1 MLQEIPF
8 LGEALSAIAPMTWAV
23 AVILFR
29 VAGREV
35 SALALNLLK
44 NSVGLVLLVLTL
56 VIIGGQG
63 WLQTPL
69 EDVVILIAS
78 GVVGLAMADT
88 LFLWSLNLIGAARTA
103 VVSAAYP
110 VSVVALSMIFLGER
124 YEPLQWVGAGLVMAA
139 LFLNAVPE
147 KEEDED
153 DQERAPVRGRRLA
166 LGLGGGMLAM
176 VLMSVGIVMA
186 KPSLEETGVV
196 WASVLRLGGG
206 QVALMLAAALHP
218 GRRAHFRAL
227 LPSRAWRAGLPAS
240 IIGTYL
246 AYMLWLGGMK
256 YADVSVAAVL
266 NQLSIVYIAILAAV
280 FLRERLTPWKIGAIL
295 LGLAGSV
302 IVALG

>member
-1 MLQEIPF
+1 M
-8 LGEALSAIAPMTWAV
+8 APLTWAF

-29 VAGREV
+29 VAGRDMGP
-35 SALALNLLK
+35 LALNLLK

-56 VIIGGQG
+56 VVIGGQG
-63 WLQTPL
+63 WRETPL
-69 EDVVILIAS
+69 WDVGILIAS

-110 VSVVALSMIFLGER
+110 VSVVAMSMVFLGER
-124 YEPLQWVGAGLVMAA
+124 YAPLQWLGAGMVISA
-139 LFLNAVPE
+139 LLLNAVPE
-147 KEEDED
+147 K
-153 DQERAPVRGRRLA
+153 QRGSLGGRQLA
-166 LGLGGGMLAM
+166 LGLGVGMLAM
-176 VLMSVGIVMA
+176 VLMSAGIVMA
-186 KPSLEETGVV
+186 KPSLEGTGVV

-206 QVALMLAAALHP
+206 QVALMLAAALHS
-218 GRRAHFRAL
+218 GRRQHFSAL
-227 LPSRAWRAGLPAS
+227 VPSQSWRAGLPAS

-280 FLRERLTPWKIGAIL
+280 FLRERLTPWKIAAIL

-302 IVALG
+302 VVALG